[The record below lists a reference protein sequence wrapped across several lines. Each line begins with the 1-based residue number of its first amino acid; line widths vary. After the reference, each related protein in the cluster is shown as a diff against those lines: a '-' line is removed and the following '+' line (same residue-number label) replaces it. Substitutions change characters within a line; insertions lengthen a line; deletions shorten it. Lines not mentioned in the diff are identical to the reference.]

1 MKRLLILYIL
11 CLISVCAYANVSIT
25 AQAPDV
31 VAVDE
36 QFRLQF
42 TVNSQ
47 SVTSVS
53 NLPDIPGFEVLYGPS
68 RSTSYSMQII
78 NGKQS
83 QNSSTTYSYVLM
95 ATKTGTY
102 TLPKLTVVV
111 GGKSYTSNAVQVKVL
126 ANSNASSS
134 HSHSSSQPSVV
145 KSPASTSISNKDL
158 FIAVTANKNEVYEQE
173 PVLLTYRVYS
183 RVNLTELRGNMPD
196 LKGFMVKEIPL
207 PQQKSFSVDTFNGE
221 NYYTTVWSQY
231 LMFPQQSGK
240 LTIPKIKFDGVV
252 VVSNPNIDLI
262 DAFFNGTSSSV
273 RQRKTI
279 IAPSLDIKVKPLP
292 EGPADFSGGVG
303 SFTIKAKAKNA
314 TLKQNETLD
323 IQVSISGSG
332 NVDLIKAPKVEFP
345 SDFDTYDPKMTNST
359 KLTSSNMNG
368 SLVIDY
374 LAVPKNKGHYTIPG
388 IKLIYFDT
396 QSRDYKT
403 IQTGPIEVEVL
414 KGEKNIYADKQRE
427 ILAKSDI
434 RFIKTGDVKL
444 SQKADVFWNTPVY
457 WLLYVVGLILLGMVL
472 YVVNHRMS
480 VKGDS
485 ILMRRQ
491 GANRLAIRRLKKAQ
505 QLQKKNQADA
515 FYDEMLNALNGFVAD
530 KLNITIS
537 ELSKERVAAELADAN
552 VSQELCDSYLRLLDN
567 CEFMRYAGGADKNLQ
582 MDEIYH
588 QGLNIIRLLDAAIK
602 RKQ

>member
-1 MKRLLILYIL
+1 MKRLIFLYIL
-11 CLISVCAYANVSIT
+11 CIFSIYAYADINVT

-47 SVTSVS
+47 SVTDVS
-53 NLPDIPGFEVLYGPS
+53 NLPEIPGFEVLYGPS

-83 QNSSTTYSYVLM
+83 QSSSTTYSYVLM
-95 ATKTGTY
+95 AKKKGTF
-102 TLPKLTVVV
+102 TMPKLTVTV
-111 GGKSYTSNAVQVKVL
+111 GGHNYTSNAVHVKVL
-126 ANSNASSS
+126 ENSNASSS
-134 HSHSSSQPSVV
+134 ASSSSQPALV
-145 KSPASTSISNKDL
+145 KSPTSSSVSNKDL
-158 FIAVTANKNEVYEQE
+158 FIAVTANKSEVYEQE

-183 RVNLTELRGNMPD
+183 RVNLTELRGDMPD

-252 VVSNPNIDLI
+252 VMSNPNIDLL
-262 DAFFNGTSSSV
+262 DAFFNGTSSSIQ
-273 RQRKTI
+273 QRKTI
-279 IAPSLDIKVKPLP
+279 IAPSLDINVKPLP

-303 SFTIKAKAKNA
+303 SFTIKATTKNA

-323 IQVSISGSG
+323 LQVCITGSG
-332 NVDLIKAPKVEFP
+332 NVDLLKAPKVEFP
-345 SDFDTYDPKMTNST
+345 ADFDTYDPKMTNST
-359 KLTSSNMNG
+359 KLTSANMNG
-368 SLVIDY
+368 SLIIDY
-374 LAVPKNKGHYTIPG
+374 LAVPKNKGHYTIPS
-388 IKLIYFDT
+388 IKFTYFDT
-396 QSRDYKT
+396 QTRSYKT
-403 IQTGPIEVEVL
+403 IESAPVEIEVL

-434 RFIKTGDVKL
+434 RFIKTGEVKL
-444 SQKADVFWNTPVY
+444 AQKADVFWNTPLY
-457 WLLYVVGLILLGMVL
+457 WSLYIIGIVLLCIVF
-472 YVVNHRMS
+472 YVVNHRLS

-491 GANRLAIRRLKKAQ
+491 GANRLAIGRLKKAQ
-505 QLQKKNQADA
+505 QLQKKNMPDA

-530 KLNITIS
+530 KLNIPIS
-537 ELSKERVAAELADAN
+537 ELSKERVAEELTGAGVAAD
-552 VSQELCDSYLRLLDN
+552 LCDRYLHLLDD
-567 CEFMRYAGGADKNLQ
+567 CEFMRYAGGADKNTQ
-582 MDEIYH
+582 MDDVYH
-588 QGLNIIRLLDAAIK
+588 QGLKIISMLDAVIK
-602 RKQ
+602 KNK

>member
-111 GGKSYTSNAVQVKVL
+111 GGQSYTSNAVQVKVL

-588 QGLNIIRLLDAAIK
+588 QGLNIISLLDAAIK
-602 RKQ
+602 RKK

>member
-111 GGKSYTSNAVQVKVL
+111 GGQSYTSNAVQVKVL

-444 SQKADVFWNTPVY
+444 SQQADVFWNTPVY

-588 QGLNIIRLLDAAIK
+588 QGLNIISLLDAAIK
-602 RKQ
+602 RKK

>member
-1 MKRLLILYIL
+1 MKRLIFLYIL
-11 CLISVCAYANVSIT
+11 CIFSIYAYADINVT

-47 SVTSVS
+47 SVTDVS
-53 NLPDIPGFEVLYGPS
+53 NLPEIPGFEVLYGPS

-83 QNSSTTYSYVLM
+83 QSSSTTYSYVLM
-95 ATKTGTY
+95 AKKKGTF
-102 TLPKLTVVV
+102 TMPKLTVTV
-111 GGKSYTSNAVQVKVL
+111 GGHNYTSNAVHVKVL
-126 ANSNASSS
+126 ENSNASSS
-134 HSHSSSQPSVV
+134 ASSSSQPALV
-145 KSPASTSISNKDL
+145 KSPTSSSVSNKDL
-158 FIAVTANKNEVYEQE
+158 FIAVTANKSEVYEQE

-183 RVNLTELRGNMPD
+183 RVNLTELRGDMPD

-252 VVSNPNIDLI
+252 VMSNPNIDLL
-262 DAFFNGTSSSV
+262 DAFFNGTSSSIQ
-273 RQRKTI
+273 QRKTI
-279 IAPSLDIKVKPLP
+279 IAPSLDINVKPLP

-303 SFTIKAKAKNA
+303 SFTIKATTKNA

-323 IQVSISGSG
+323 LQVCITGSG
-332 NVDLIKAPKVEFP
+332 NVDLLKAPKVEFP
-345 SDFDTYDPKMTNST
+345 ADFDTYDPKMTNST
-359 KLTSSNMNG
+359 KLTSANMNG
-368 SLVIDY
+368 SLIIDY
-374 LAVPKNKGHYTIPG
+374 LAVPKNKGHYTIPS
-388 IKLIYFDT
+388 IKFTYFDT
-396 QSRDYKT
+396 QTRSYKT
-403 IQTGPIEVEVL
+403 IESAPVEIEVL

-434 RFIKTGDVKL
+434 RFIKTGEVKL
-444 SQKADVFWNTPVY
+444 AQKADVFWNTPLYWSVY
-457 WLLYVVGLILLGMVL
+457 IIGIVLLCIVF
-472 YVVNHRMS
+472 YVVNHRLS

-491 GANRLAIRRLKKAQ
+491 GANRLAIGRLKKAQ
-505 QLQKKNQADA
+505 QLQKKNMPDA

-530 KLNITIS
+530 KLNIPIS
-537 ELSKERVAAELADAN
+537 ELSKERVAEELTGAGVAAD
-552 VSQELCDSYLRLLDN
+552 LCDRYLHLLDD
-567 CEFMRYAGGADKNLQ
+567 CEFMRYAGGADKNTQ
-582 MDEIYH
+582 MDDVYH
-588 QGLNIIRLLDAAIK
+588 QGLKIISMLDAVIK
-602 RKQ
+602 KNK

>member
-374 LAVPKNKGHYTIPG
+374 LAVPKNKDLL
-388 IKLIYFDT
+388 KL
-396 QSRDYKT
+396 
-403 IQTGPIEVEVL
+403 
-414 KGEKNIYADKQRE
+414 
-427 ILAKSDI
+427 KS
-434 RFIKTGDVKL
+434 
-444 SQKADVFWNTPVY
+444 
-457 WLLYVVGLILLGMVL
+457 
-472 YVVNHRMS
+472 
-480 VKGDS
+480 
-485 ILMRRQ
+485 
-491 GANRLAIRRLKKAQ
+491 
-505 QLQKKNQADA
+505 
-515 FYDEMLNALNGFVAD
+515 
-530 KLNITIS
+530 
-537 ELSKERVAAELADAN
+537 
-552 VSQELCDSYLRLLDN
+552 
-567 CEFMRYAGGADKNLQ
+567 
-582 MDEIYH
+582 
-588 QGLNIIRLLDAAIK
+588 
-602 RKQ
+602 

>member
-111 GGKSYTSNAVQVKVL
+111 GGQSYTSNAVQVKVL

-434 RFIKTGDVKL
+434 RFITTGDGKL

-588 QGLNIIRLLDAAIK
+588 QGLNIISLLDAAIK
-602 RKQ
+602 RKK

>member
-1 MKRLLILYIL
+1 MVEICKMKRLLILYIL

-303 SFTIKAKAKNA
+303 SFTIKAKAKNWSA
-314 TLKQNETLD
+314 W
-323 IQVSISGSG
+323 
-332 NVDLIKAPKVEFP
+332 A
-345 SDFDTYDPKMTNST
+345 
-359 KLTSSNMNG
+359 
-368 SLVIDY
+368 
-374 LAVPKNKGHYTIPG
+374 
-388 IKLIYFDT
+388 
-396 QSRDYKT
+396 
-403 IQTGPIEVEVL
+403 
-414 KGEKNIYADKQRE
+414 
-427 ILAKSDI
+427 
-434 RFIKTGDVKL
+434 
-444 SQKADVFWNTPVY
+444 
-457 WLLYVVGLILLGMVL
+457 
-472 YVVNHRMS
+472 
-480 VKGDS
+480 
-485 ILMRRQ
+485 
-491 GANRLAIRRLKKAQ
+491 
-505 QLQKKNQADA
+505 
-515 FYDEMLNALNGFVAD
+515 
-530 KLNITIS
+530 
-537 ELSKERVAAELADAN
+537 
-552 VSQELCDSYLRLLDN
+552 
-567 CEFMRYAGGADKNLQ
+567 
-582 MDEIYH
+582 
-588 QGLNIIRLLDAAIK
+588 
-602 RKQ
+602 

>member
-588 QGLNIIRLLDAAIK
+588 QGLNIISLLDAAIK
-602 RKQ
+602 RKK

>member
-1 MKRLLILYIL
+1 MVEICKMKRLLILYIL

-111 GGKSYTSNAVQVKVL
+111 GGQSYTSNAVQVKVL

-292 EGPADFSGGVG
+292 EGPAGFRQCG
-303 SFTIKAKAKNA
+303 
-314 TLKQNETLD
+314 
-323 IQVSISGSG
+323 
-332 NVDLIKAPKVEFP
+332 
-345 SDFDTYDPKMTNST
+345 FD
-359 KLTSSNMNG
+359 
-368 SLVIDY
+368 
-374 LAVPKNKGHYTIPG
+374 
-388 IKLIYFDT
+388 
-396 QSRDYKT
+396 
-403 IQTGPIEVEVL
+403 
-414 KGEKNIYADKQRE
+414 
-427 ILAKSDI
+427 
-434 RFIKTGDVKL
+434 
-444 SQKADVFWNTPVY
+444 
-457 WLLYVVGLILLGMVL
+457 
-472 YVVNHRMS
+472 
-480 VKGDS
+480 
-485 ILMRRQ
+485 
-491 GANRLAIRRLKKAQ
+491 
-505 QLQKKNQADA
+505 
-515 FYDEMLNALNGFVAD
+515 
-530 KLNITIS
+530 
-537 ELSKERVAAELADAN
+537 
-552 VSQELCDSYLRLLDN
+552 
-567 CEFMRYAGGADKNLQ
+567 
-582 MDEIYH
+582 
-588 QGLNIIRLLDAAIK
+588 
-602 RKQ
+602 